1 MTKAELIRKLAK
13 NSGIPDQDAKIFFEL
28 LLKRISSDT
37 KIGQSLFLNDFGY
50 FYLIKGSIK
59 KPVYSYNANEVSE
72 EEIDLIL
79 FSEESDLKNSDTK
92 GLVFSI
98 PFSDDDDFHPIDA
111 AFSLSIG
118 KPLIPLRGVPFDDI
132 YIPTSGYEY
141 RRLIESKV
149 DKVISNAV
157 IAELAESFP
166 ILVIDARSYNSNQV
180 QLKWT
185 DTAEAETSE
194 KVIPDEQPVQ
204 KTELSEYEKQT
215 QELKNIAWDFGE
227 DLSQQIE
234 AESILDIADEKISFD
249 LNQKKNET
257 TQDEIKQEKFN
268 EENTETLIE
277 ESFIEIGEK
286 DLTKPVE
293 ISLSENADT
302 ESSEKLDELLNF
314 NENTIEVKNEDADV
328 ISTESSEPL
337 LIQSDISGNSDELLI
352 DEIQID
358 EIQIDGIQND
368 DTSEQTIEITE
379 TPDSDED
386 KQFWENT
393 SKYFETYIPNKS
405 QGESK
410 EDEAAASSDNEIINE
425 DHNHSEEI
433 KEDTY
438 PELSEAENESDSNL
452 QEETNRN
459 DISDVESIEED
470 EEAVKEQT
478 EQKAEYYEPV
488 EKKNYLPF
496 IIFPLIVIVLSLAL
510 YWYLEFFQKKEIP
523 VKNVNISLNTANT
536 TVIKRDYDIPVST
549 PYPLQTEG
557 TTLNQNAATSEE
569 VVKEDVKKEDV
580 VINEQI
586 DKQPE
591 VKIEKKEV
599 KPEPPAKIPDIKPLS
614 STTTTLTKPKALNVG
629 NNIFKYGDYFVVQ
642 VASFRAS
649 SISENEAGK
658 YRNKGYNAF
667 VETAE
672 IQGRGT
678 WYRVRVGN
686 FSTKEEAQNFINKN
700 IRP

>member
-37 KIGQSLFLNDFGY
+37 KIGQSLFLNGFGY

-185 DTAEAETSE
+185 DTADAETSE

-249 LNQKKNET
+249 LNQKKDET

-328 ISTESSEPL
+328 ISSESSEPL

-410 EDEAAASSDNEIINE
+410 EVEATASSDNEIINE

-438 PELSEAENESDSNL
+438 PELSEAENESASNL

-591 VKIEKKEV
+591 VKIEKKEI
-599 KPEPPAKIPDIKPLS
+599 KPEPPAKIPDLKPLS

>member
-37 KIGQSLFLNDFGY
+37 KIGQSLFLNGFGY

-185 DTAEAETSE
+185 DTADAETSE

-249 LNQKKNET
+249 LNQKKDET

-328 ISTESSEPL
+328 ISSESSEPL

-580 VINEQI
+580 VINEQV

-591 VKIEKKEV
+591 VKIEKKEI
-599 KPEPPAKIPDIKPLS
+599 KPEPPAKIPDLKPLS

>member
-37 KIGQSLFLNDFGY
+37 KIGQSLFLNGFGY

-59 KPVYSYNANEVSE
+59 KPVYSYNDNQVSE

-118 KPLIPLRGVPFDDI
+118 KPLIPLRGVPFDNI

-185 DTAEAETSE
+185 DTADAETSE

-249 LNQKKNET
+249 LNQKKDET

-328 ISTESSEPL
+328 ISSESSEPL

-410 EDEAAASSDNEIINE
+410 EVEATASSDNEIINE

-438 PELSEAENESDSNL
+438 PELSEAENESASNL

-580 VINEQI
+580 VINEQV

-591 VKIEKKEV
+591 VKIEKKEI
-599 KPEPPAKIPDIKPLS
+599 KPEPPAKIPDLKPLS

>member
-37 KIGQSLFLNDFGY
+37 KIGQSLFLNGFGY

-185 DTAEAETSE
+185 DTADAETSE

-249 LNQKKNET
+249 LNQKKDET

-314 NENTIEVKNEDADV
+314 NENTSEVKNEDADV
-328 ISTESSEPL
+328 ISSESSEPL

-410 EDEAAASSDNEIINE
+410 EDEAASSDNEIINE

-438 PELSEAENESDSNL
+438 PELSEAENESASNL

>member
-37 KIGQSLFLNDFGY
+37 KIGQSLFLNGFGY

-59 KPVYSYNANEVSE
+59 KPVYSYNDNEVSE

-185 DTAEAETSE
+185 DTADAETSE

-249 LNQKKNET
+249 LNQKKDET

-314 NENTIEVKNEDADV
+314 NENTSEVKNEDADV
-328 ISTESSEPL
+328 ISSESSEPL

-410 EDEAAASSDNEIINE
+410 DVEAAVSSDNEIINE

-438 PELSEAENESDSNL
+438 PELSEAENESASNL

-580 VINEQI
+580 VINEQV

-599 KPEPPAKIPDIKPLS
+599 KPEPPAIIPDIKPLS

>member
-37 KIGQSLFLNDFGY
+37 KIGQSLFLNGFGY

-59 KPVYSYNANEVSE
+59 KPVYSYNDNQVSE

-118 KPLIPLRGVPFDDI
+118 KPLIPLRGVPFDNI

-185 DTAEAETSE
+185 DTADAETSE

-249 LNQKKNET
+249 LNQKKDET

-314 NENTIEVKNEDADV
+314 NENTSEVKNEDADV
-328 ISTESSEPL
+328 ISSESSEPL

-358 EIQIDGIQND
+358 EIQND

-410 EDEAAASSDNEIINE
+410 EVEATASSDNEIINE

-438 PELSEAENESDSNL
+438 PELSEAENESASNL

-580 VINEQI
+580 VINEQV

-591 VKIEKKEV
+591 VKIEKKEI
-599 KPEPPAKIPDIKPLS
+599 KPEPPAKIPDLKPLS

>member
-37 KIGQSLFLNDFGY
+37 KIGQSLFMNDFGY

-185 DTAEAETSE
+185 DTADAETSE

-249 LNQKKNET
+249 LNQKKDET

-314 NENTIEVKNEDADV
+314 NENTSEVKNEDADV

-410 EDEAAASSDNEIINE
+410 DVEAAVSSDNEIINE

-580 VINEQI
+580 VINEQV

>member
-37 KIGQSLFLNDFGY
+37 KIGQSLFLNGFGY

-59 KPVYSYNANEVSE
+59 KPVYSYNDNQVSE

-185 DTAEAETSE
+185 DTADAETSE

-249 LNQKKNET
+249 LNQKKDET

-328 ISTESSEPL
+328 ISSESSEPL
-337 LIQSDISGNSDELLI
+337 LIQSDISGNSDELL
-352 DEIQID
+352 ID

-410 EDEAAASSDNEIINE
+410 EVEATVSSDNEIINE

-438 PELSEAENESDSNL
+438 PELSEAENESASNL

-599 KPEPPAKIPDIKPLS
+599 KPEPPAKIPDLKPLS

>member
-37 KIGQSLFLNDFGY
+37 KIGQSLFLNGFGY

-59 KPVYSYNANEVSE
+59 KPVYSYNDNEVSE

-185 DTAEAETSE
+185 DTADAETSE

-249 LNQKKNET
+249 LNQKKDET

-314 NENTIEVKNEDADV
+314 NENTSEVKNEDADV
-328 ISTESSEPL
+328 ISSESSEPL

-410 EDEAAASSDNEIINE
+410 DVEAAVSSDNEIINE

-438 PELSEAENESDSNL
+438 PELSEAENESASNL

-599 KPEPPAKIPDIKPLS
+599 KPEPPAIIPDIKPLS

>member
-37 KIGQSLFLNDFGY
+37 KIGQSLFLNGFGY

-59 KPVYSYNANEVSE
+59 KPVYSYNDNQVSE

-118 KPLIPLRGVPFDDI
+118 KPLIPLRGVPFDNI

-185 DTAEAETSE
+185 DTADAETSE

-249 LNQKKNET
+249 LNQKKDET

-328 ISTESSEPL
+328 ISSESSEPL

-410 EDEAAASSDNEIINE
+410 EVEATASSDNEIINE

-580 VINEQI
+580 VINEQV

-591 VKIEKKEV
+591 VKIEKKEI
-599 KPEPPAKIPDIKPLS
+599 KPEPPAKIPDLKPLS

>member
-37 KIGQSLFLNDFGY
+37 KIGQSLFLNGFGY

-59 KPVYSYNANEVSE
+59 KPVYSYNDNEVSE

-118 KPLIPLRGVPFDDI
+118 KPLIPLRGVPFDNI

-185 DTAEAETSE
+185 DTADAETSE

-328 ISTESSEPL
+328 ISSESSEPL

-410 EDEAAASSDNEIINE
+410 EVEATASSDNEIINE

-438 PELSEAENESDSNL
+438 PELSEAENESASNL

-580 VINEQI
+580 VINEQV

-591 VKIEKKEV
+591 VKIEKKEI
-599 KPEPPAKIPDIKPLS
+599 KPEPPAKIPDLKPLS

>member
-37 KIGQSLFLNDFGY
+37 KIGQSLFLNGFGY

-59 KPVYSYNANEVSE
+59 KPVYSYNDNQVSE

-185 DTAEAETSE
+185 DTADAETSE

-249 LNQKKNET
+249 LNQKKDET

-328 ISTESSEPL
+328 ISSESSEPL

-438 PELSEAENESDSNL
+438 PELSEAENESASNL

-580 VINEQI
+580 VINEQV

-591 VKIEKKEV
+591 VKIEKKEI
-599 KPEPPAKIPDIKPLS
+599 KPEPPAKIPDLKPLS

>member
-37 KIGQSLFLNDFGY
+37 KIGQSLFLNGFGY

-185 DTAEAETSE
+185 DTADAETSE

-249 LNQKKNET
+249 LNQKKDET

-328 ISTESSEPL
+328 ISSESSEPL

-410 EDEAAASSDNEIINE
+410 EVEATASSDNEIINE

-580 VINEQI
+580 VINEQV

-591 VKIEKKEV
+591 VKIEKKEI
-599 KPEPPAKIPDIKPLS
+599 KPEPPAKIPDLKPLS

>member
-37 KIGQSLFLNDFGY
+37 KIGQSLFMNDFGY

-185 DTAEAETSE
+185 DTADAETSE

-249 LNQKKNET
+249 LNQKKDET

-314 NENTIEVKNEDADV
+314 NENTSEVKNEDADV

-410 EDEAAASSDNEIINE
+410 EDEAASSDNEIINE

-438 PELSEAENESDSNL
+438 PELSEAENESASNL

>member
-37 KIGQSLFLNDFGY
+37 KIGQSLFLNGFGY

-59 KPVYSYNANEVSE
+59 KPVYSYNDNEVSE

-185 DTAEAETSE
+185 DTADAETSE

-249 LNQKKNET
+249 LNQKKDET

-314 NENTIEVKNEDADV
+314 NENTSEVKNEDADV
-328 ISTESSEPL
+328 ISSESSEPL

-410 EDEAAASSDNEIINE
+410 EDEAASSDNEIINE

-438 PELSEAENESDSNL
+438 PELSEAENESASNL

-580 VINEQI
+580 VINEQV

>member
-37 KIGQSLFLNDFGY
+37 KIGQSLFMNDFGY

-59 KPVYSYNANEVSE
+59 KPVYSYNDNEVSE

-185 DTAEAETSE
+185 DTADAETSE

-249 LNQKKNET
+249 LNQKKDET

-328 ISTESSEPL
+328 ISSESSEPL
-337 LIQSDISGNSDELLI
+337 LIQSDISGNSDELL
-352 DEIQID
+352 ID

-410 EDEAAASSDNEIINE
+410 EDEAASSDNEIINE

-438 PELSEAENESDSNL
+438 PELSEAENESASNL

>member
-37 KIGQSLFLNDFGY
+37 KIGQSLFLNGFGY

-59 KPVYSYNANEVSE
+59 KPVYSYNDNQVSE

-185 DTAEAETSE
+185 DTADAETSE

-249 LNQKKNET
+249 LNQKKDET

-328 ISTESSEPL
+328 ISSESSEPL

-410 EDEAAASSDNEIINE
+410 EVEATVSSDNEIINE

-438 PELSEAENESDSNL
+438 PELSEAENESASNL

-580 VINEQI
+580 VINEQV

-599 KPEPPAKIPDIKPLS
+599 KPEPPAIIPDIKPLS

>member
-37 KIGQSLFLNDFGY
+37 KIGQSLFLNGFGY

-185 DTAEAETSE
+185 DTADAETSE

-249 LNQKKNET
+249 LNQKKDET

-314 NENTIEVKNEDADV
+314 NENTSEVKNEDADV

-410 EDEAAASSDNEIINE
+410 EDEAASSDNEIINE

-438 PELSEAENESDSNL
+438 PELSEAENESASNL

>member
-37 KIGQSLFLNDFGY
+37 KIGQSLFLNGFGY

-59 KPVYSYNANEVSE
+59 KPVYSYNDNEVSE

-185 DTAEAETSE
+185 DTADAETSE

-249 LNQKKNET
+249 LNQKKDET

-328 ISTESSEPL
+328 ISSESSEPL

-410 EDEAAASSDNEIINE
+410 DVEAAVSSDNEIINE

-438 PELSEAENESDSNL
+438 PELSEAENESASNL

-580 VINEQI
+580 VINEQV

-599 KPEPPAKIPDIKPLS
+599 KPEPPAKIPDLKPLS

>member
-37 KIGQSLFLNDFGY
+37 KIGQSLFLNGFGY

-59 KPVYSYNANEVSE
+59 KPVYSYNDNEVSE
-72 EEIDLIL
+72 EEIELIL

-185 DTAEAETSE
+185 DTADAETSE

-249 LNQKKNET
+249 LNQKKDET

-302 ESSEKLDELLNF
+302 ESSEKLDELLSF
-314 NENTIEVKNEDADV
+314 NENTSEVKNEDADV
-328 ISTESSEPL
+328 ISSESSEPL

-410 EDEAAASSDNEIINE
+410 EDEAAVSSDNEIINE

-580 VINEQI
+580 VINEQV

-591 VKIEKKEV
+591 VKIEKKEI
-599 KPEPPAKIPDIKPLS
+599 KPEPPAKIPDLKPLS

>member
-37 KIGQSLFLNDFGY
+37 KIGQSLFLNGFGY

-185 DTAEAETSE
+185 DTADAETSE

-249 LNQKKNET
+249 LNQKKDET

-314 NENTIEVKNEDADV
+314 NENTSEVKNEDADV
-328 ISTESSEPL
+328 ISSESSEPL

-410 EDEAAASSDNEIINE
+410 EVEATASSDNEIINE

-438 PELSEAENESDSNL
+438 PELSEAENESASNL

-591 VKIEKKEV
+591 VKIEKKEI

>member
-37 KIGQSLFLNDFGY
+37 KIGQSLFLNGFGY

-185 DTAEAETSE
+185 DTADAETSE

-249 LNQKKNET
+249 LNQKKDET

-314 NENTIEVKNEDADV
+314 NENTSEVKNEDADV
-328 ISTESSEPL
+328 ISSESSEPL

-410 EDEAAASSDNEIINE
+410 EDEAASSDNEIINE

-523 VKNVNISLNTANT
+523 VKNINISLNTANT

>member
-37 KIGQSLFLNDFGY
+37 KIGQSLFLNGFGY

-59 KPVYSYNANEVSE
+59 KPVYSYNDNQVSE

-185 DTAEAETSE
+185 DTADAETSE

-249 LNQKKNET
+249 LNQKKDET

-328 ISTESSEPL
+328 ISSESSEPL
-337 LIQSDISGNSDELLI
+337 LIQSDISGNSDELL
-352 DEIQID
+352 ID

-410 EDEAAASSDNEIINE
+410 EVEATASSDNEIINE

-591 VKIEKKEV
+591 VKIEKKEI

>member
-37 KIGQSLFLNDFGY
+37 KIGQSLFMNDFGY

-59 KPVYSYNANEVSE
+59 KPVYSYNDNEVSE

-185 DTAEAETSE
+185 DTADAETSE

-249 LNQKKNET
+249 LNQKKDET

-314 NENTIEVKNEDADV
+314 NENTSEVKNEDADV
-328 ISTESSEPL
+328 ISSESSEPL

-358 EIQIDGIQND
+358 EIQND

-410 EDEAAASSDNEIINE
+410 DVEAAVSSDNEIINE

-438 PELSEAENESDSNL
+438 PELSEAENESASNL

-580 VINEQI
+580 VINEQV

-599 KPEPPAKIPDIKPLS
+599 KPEPPAIIPDIKPLS

>member
-37 KIGQSLFLNDFGY
+37 KIGQSLFLNGFGY

-59 KPVYSYNANEVSE
+59 KPVYSYNDNQVSE

-118 KPLIPLRGVPFDDI
+118 KPLIPLRGVPFDNI

-185 DTAEAETSE
+185 DTADAETSE

-249 LNQKKNET
+249 LNQKKDET

-328 ISTESSEPL
+328 ISSESSEPL

-410 EDEAAASSDNEIINE
+410 EVEATASSDNEIINE

-438 PELSEAENESDSNL
+438 PELSEAENESASNL

-580 VINEQI
+580 VINEQV

>member
-37 KIGQSLFLNDFGY
+37 KIGQSLFLNGFGY

-185 DTAEAETSE
+185 DTADAETSE

-249 LNQKKNET
+249 LNQKKDET

-314 NENTIEVKNEDADV
+314 NENTSEVKNEDADV

-410 EDEAAASSDNEIINE
+410 EDEAASSDNEIINE

>member
-37 KIGQSLFLNDFGY
+37 KIGQSLFLNGFGY

-59 KPVYSYNANEVSE
+59 KPVYSYNDNEVSE

-185 DTAEAETSE
+185 DTADAETSE

-249 LNQKKNET
+249 LNQKKDET

-314 NENTIEVKNEDADV
+314 NENTNEVKNEDADV
-328 ISTESSEPL
+328 ISSESSEPL

-358 EIQIDGIQND
+358 EIQND

-410 EDEAAASSDNEIINE
+410 DVEAAVSSDNEIINE

-438 PELSEAENESDSNL
+438 PELSEAENESASNL

-580 VINEQI
+580 VINEQV

-599 KPEPPAKIPDIKPLS
+599 KPEPPAIIPDIKPLS

>member
-37 KIGQSLFLNDFGY
+37 KIGQSLFMNDFGY

-185 DTAEAETSE
+185 DTADAETSE

-249 LNQKKNET
+249 LNQKKDET

-314 NENTIEVKNEDADV
+314 NENTSEVKNEDADV

-410 EDEAAASSDNEIINE
+410 EDEAASSDNEIINE

-523 VKNVNISLNTANT
+523 VKNINISLNTANT

>member
-37 KIGQSLFLNDFGY
+37 KIGQSLFLNGFGY

-59 KPVYSYNANEVSE
+59 KPVYSYNDNQVSE

-185 DTAEAETSE
+185 DTADAETSE

-249 LNQKKNET
+249 LNQKKDET

-314 NENTIEVKNEDADV
+314 NENTSEVKNEDADV
-328 ISTESSEPL
+328 ISSESSEPL

-410 EDEAAASSDNEIINE
+410 EVEATASSDNEIINE

-438 PELSEAENESDSNL
+438 PELSEAENESASNL

-580 VINEQI
+580 VINEQV

-591 VKIEKKEV
+591 VKIEKKEI

>member
-37 KIGQSLFLNDFGY
+37 KIGQSLFLNGFGY

-59 KPVYSYNANEVSE
+59 KPVYSYNDNEVSE

-185 DTAEAETSE
+185 DTADAETSE

-249 LNQKKNET
+249 LNQKKDET

-314 NENTIEVKNEDADV
+314 NENTSEVKNEDADV
-328 ISTESSEPL
+328 ISSESSEPL
-337 LIQSDISGNSDELLI
+337 LIQSDISGNSDEL
-352 DEIQID
+352 QID

-410 EDEAAASSDNEIINE
+410 DVEAAVSSDNEIINE

-438 PELSEAENESDSNL
+438 PELSEAENESASNL

-580 VINEQI
+580 VINEQV

-599 KPEPPAKIPDIKPLS
+599 KPEPPAIIPDIKPLS

>member
-37 KIGQSLFLNDFGY
+37 KIGQSLFLNGFGY

-59 KPVYSYNANEVSE
+59 KPVYSYNDNEVSE

-185 DTAEAETSE
+185 DTADAETSE

-249 LNQKKNET
+249 LNQKKDET

-314 NENTIEVKNEDADV
+314 NENTSEVKNEDADV
-328 ISTESSEPL
+328 ISSESSEPL

-358 EIQIDGIQND
+358 EIQND

-410 EDEAAASSDNEIINE
+410 DVEAAVSSDNEIINE

-438 PELSEAENESDSNL
+438 PELSEAENESASNL

>member
-37 KIGQSLFLNDFGY
+37 KIGQSLFLNGFGY

-185 DTAEAETSE
+185 DTADAETSE

-249 LNQKKNET
+249 LNQKKDET

-314 NENTIEVKNEDADV
+314 NENTSEVKNEDADV
-328 ISTESSEPL
+328 ISSESSEPL
-337 LIQSDISGNSDELLI
+337 LIQSDISGNSDELMI

-410 EDEAAASSDNEIINE
+410 EVEATASSDNEIINE

-438 PELSEAENESDSNL
+438 PELSEAENESASNL

-580 VINEQI
+580 VINEQV

-599 KPEPPAKIPDIKPLS
+599 KPEPPAIIPDIKPLS

>member
-1 MTKAELIRKLAK
+1 
-13 NSGIPDQDAKIFFEL
+13 
-28 LLKRISSDT
+28 
-37 KIGQSLFLNDFGY
+37 
-50 FYLIKGSIK
+50 
-59 KPVYSYNANEVSE
+59 
-72 EEIDLIL
+72 
-79 FSEESDLKNSDTK
+79 
-92 GLVFSI
+92 
-98 PFSDDDDFHPIDA
+98 
-111 AFSLSIG
+111 
-118 KPLIPLRGVPFDDI
+118 
-132 YIPTSGYEY
+132 
-141 RRLIESKV
+141 
-149 DKVISNAV
+149 
-157 IAELAESFP
+157 
-166 ILVIDARSYNSNQV
+166 
-180 QLKWT
+180 
-185 DTAEAETSE
+185 
-194 KVIPDEQPVQ
+194 
-204 KTELSEYEKQT
+204 
-215 QELKNIAWDFGE
+215 
-227 DLSQQIE
+227 
-234 AESILDIADEKISFD
+234 
-249 LNQKKNET
+249 
-257 TQDEIKQEKFN
+257 KFN

-314 NENTIEVKNEDADV
+314 NENTSEVKNEDADV
-328 ISTESSEPL
+328 ISSESSEPL

-358 EIQIDGIQND
+358 EIQND

-410 EDEAAASSDNEIINE
+410 DVEAAVSSDNEIINE

-438 PELSEAENESDSNL
+438 PELSEAENESASNL

-580 VINEQI
+580 VINEQV

-599 KPEPPAKIPDIKPLS
+599 KPEPPAIIPDIKPLS